1 MGIQDR
7 DYMKR
12 RPPGDDP
19 DGGNSNY
26 SADQS
31 DARNA
36 KLLKRMALVFGG
48 VIVAAV
54 LITVVALVLG
64 K

>member
-1 MGIQDR
+1 MGIRDR

-12 RPPGDDP
+12 RPSDDDP
-19 DGGNSNY
+19 DDGGSGY
-26 SADQS
+26 ASDQS

-36 KLLKRMALVFGG
+36 KLLKRVAIAFGG
-48 VIVAAV
+48 VLIVTL

-64 K
+64 R